1 MPTFRDS
8 IVPLLVLTIVI
19 AGCSSPGGSQV
30 AGAIAQAE
38 SFNFR
43 YVKLRKAADGTY
55 PVMIQFNK
63 RCEQS
68 SFEEAQL
75 LDVFRTGLYPRI
87 IGGGPVNVGFTFD
100 LFAVCNT
107 VGEVRYETR
116 DLVEAVAD
124 ANGNVTYHHPHSVD
138 AGLSAAG
145 ALNIAVYN
153 LLMFVFNASQVQAT
167 GPMALDR
174 IDVPGDRVGGAQGDT
189 YSTNNVTSPFFIFN
203 LSGIYAGPGRLAGD
217 FAFTAKKTSNDDELL
232 VVWDGDFVLRN
243 DI

>member
-30 AGAIAQAE
+30 PGAIAQAE

-55 PVMIQFNK
+55 PVMIQFNN

-68 SFEEAQL
+68 SFDEAQL
-75 LDVFRTGLYPRI
+75 LDVFRTGLYPRT

-100 LFAVCNT
+100 LFAACNT
-107 VGEVRYETR
+107 VPEVRYETR

-203 LSGIYAGPGRLAGD
+203 LSGIYASPGRLAGD